1 MSFWS
6 LSRSSSRC
14 HLPCVRQER
23 DERHGRSIVRV
34 REKVAVRLVDLL
46 DRGYAYQAQRAQHEA
61 GLIAPLD
68 AADFRVRGYGLGS
81 DCGDVTRAT
90 TRGEGAAYFVRFMS
104 IKD

>member
-23 DERHGRSIVRV
+23 DERHGRSIER
-34 REKVAVRLVDLL
+34 VRLVDLL